1 MKTSL
6 PHCFRRPWLLKLGGL
21 LLVGYA
27 VVAAAEIH
35 QLRSR
40 LRVADHLWIV
50 VDVPAPL
57 NQAPQGEM
65 IGIGVALGVDE
76 ATKMPKIVKVF
87 PGSPAAKTGLA
98 EGDLIREINGAAT
111 TGLKLEQCVQMI
123 RGLEGTSVRL
133 EIIPVKEGTSIEVEL
148 TRLPFRLPN

>member
-1 MKTSL
+1 MKISL

-27 VVAAAEIH
+27 VVAAAEVH
-35 QLRSR
+35 QLRSH
-40 LRVADHLWIV
+40 LRVADHLWSV

-57 NQAPQGEM
+57 NQTPQGEM
-65 IGIGVALGVDE
+65 IGIGVALRVDE

-87 PGSPAAKTGLA
+87 PGSPATKAGLA

-111 TGLKLEQCVQMI
+111 AGLKLEQCVQMI
-123 RGLEGTSVRL
+123 RGPEGTSVRL